1 MRVLHVAGYG
11 VKIGVNGSSLVI
23 ESKSGKRKIPVWE
36 VDVVV
41 VASSGVSVTSRALRL
56 MVRSGVELLVLDSR
70 GDPVGILYSS
80 YYTRTPETRRAQ
92 YLAVASGRAAY
103 YVVSIARCKIGSQAS
118 VLERLSVDFSEKL
131 LRASAEELRGKAE
144 SLEEL
149 LSKGDLDEVRGKVMN
164 VEAQASKIY
173 WSSIA
178 LVLPRELEFNGRD
191 RESAD
196 QLNLSLN
203 YAYAILYGL
212 AWRALVL
219 AGLDPYA
226 GFLHVDRSGKPVL
239 AFDYVEMWRA
249 PVVDEVLVRAF
260 RKGLRIKVDGGR
272 IDSDDRARIASLI
285 SKRLKERC
293 PNAYRTMTFEE
304 ALKGYALKLASS
316 LRRGSSYTCYGG

>member
-1 MRVLHVAGYG
+1 VLHVAGYG

-23 ESKSGKRKIPVWE
+23 ESKSGKRKMPIWE

-103 YVVSIARCKIGSQAS
+103 YMVSIARCKIGSQAS

-203 YAYAILYGL
+203 YAYGILYGL

-249 PVVDEVLVRAF
+249 PVVDEVLVRVF
-260 RKGLRIKVDGGR
+260 RKGFRVKVDGGR